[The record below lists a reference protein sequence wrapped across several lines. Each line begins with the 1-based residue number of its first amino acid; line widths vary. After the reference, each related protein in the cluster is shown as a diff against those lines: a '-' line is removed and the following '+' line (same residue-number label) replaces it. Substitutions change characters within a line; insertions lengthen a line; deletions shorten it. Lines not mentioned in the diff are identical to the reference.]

1 MWLQGAG
8 AIVARIDSFVR
19 HPLNPELLRK
29 SLKLAV
35 AAFLTAAVAMHFQRI
50 EFVWYPLLAVV
61 MVVDDNDEQT
71 VKAARARILGTVV
84 GGLVTF
90 LVHTVVSGWMGVLF
104 SILLMVPVLR
114 ALRWEAG
121 LSTGALVSVMFLMIP
136 EHEQLNWNY
145 VFNRAIDTSVGCA
158 IALVVGLLFWPRNRL
173 QDLALAE
180 ERQLQQLGQQ
190 VAGYR
195 QWLQEGGSRPKPLAP
210 VSLSTNLAR
219 MSQWVQLEQTGP
231 RRPWLLRQRW
241 RQRLLVW
248 RSVQH
253 HWVQWERLLRDTDP
267 RDPAPGDALGASLE
281 ILLQVLHG
289 EQQPDLRR
297 AFDPWQQAA
306 ERSPRPLPL
315 LAIAEELHPLLAA
328 LGTIQLMRRKAA

>member
-1 MWLQGAG
+1 
-8 AIVARIDSFVR
+8 
-19 HPLNPELLRK
+19 LNPELLRK

-180 ERQLQQLGQQ
+180 ERQLRQLGQQ

-219 MSQWVQLEQTGP
+219 MNQWVQLEQTGP

-253 HWVQWERLLRDTDP
+253 HWVQWERLLRDAEPDEAM
-267 RDPAPGDALGASLE
+267 RSSLAAME
-281 ILLQVLHG
+281 QVLVQR
-289 EQQPDLRR
+289 EQPDLRR
-297 AFDPWQQAA
+297 ALDPWQQAA

>member
-1 MWLQGAG
+1 
-8 AIVARIDSFVR
+8 
-19 HPLNPELLRK
+19 
-29 SLKLAV
+29 
-35 AAFLTAAVAMHFQRI
+35 
-50 EFVWYPLLAVV
+50 
-61 MVVDDNDEQT
+61 
-71 VKAARARILGTVV
+71 
-84 GGLVTF
+84 
-90 LVHTVVSGWMGVLF
+90 
-104 SILLMVPVLR
+104 
-114 ALRWEAG
+114 
-121 LSTGALVSVMFLMIP
+121 VSVMFLMIP

-180 ERQLQQLGQQ
+180 ERQLRQLGQQ

-253 HWVQWERLLRDTDP
+253 HWVQWERLLRDAEPDEAM
-267 RDPAPGDALGASLE
+267 RSSLAAME
-281 ILLQVLHG
+281 QVLVQR
-289 EQQPDLRR
+289 EQPDLRR
-297 AFDPWQQAA
+297 ALDPWQQAA

>member
-1 MWLQGAG
+1 LWLQGAG

-90 LVHTVVSGWMGVLF
+90 LVHTVVSGWVGVLF

-145 VFNRAIDTSVGCA
+145 VFNRAIDTSAGCA

-180 ERQLQQLGQQ
+180 ERQLRQLGQQ

-219 MSQWVQLEQTGP
+219 MNQWVQLEQTGP

-253 HWVQWERLLRDTDP
+253 HWVQWERLLRDAEPDEAM
-267 RDPAPGDALGASLE
+267 RSSLAAME
-281 ILLQVLHG
+281 QVLVQR
-289 EQQPDLRR
+289 EQPDLRR
-297 AFDPWQQAA
+297 ALDPWQQAA

-328 LGTIQLMRRKAA
+328 LGTIQLMRRQAA